1 MKIAARI
8 LTSISL
14 AVIGVLVALLL
25 AEGYFRLFTPDDIA
39 YFLEWRSKAR
49 QITRVREEERG
60 TGLYRPN
67 ASVTIWG
74 ITYAI
79 NSDGFR
85 DDDRYSRKKPPDTFR
100 IMAVGDSYTFGAG
113 VELEDTYSK
122 KLEKLLNERHPSPL
136 YRYYEVI
143 NAGIPG
149 ANTAME
155 VDFLREW
162 GLKYNP
168 DLVLVAFV
176 LNDLEAPY
184 GSKRPLCIPTVPGI
198 QQWLSGNSYLYLFLE
213 NRCRTVFY
221 PDDAT
226 PEWQLDETTRK
237 WRFDESSQEWWYWAR
252 VVEYN
257 GQVARETGL
266 KVLVA
271 IFPEQTK
278 LNDYPYT
285 VAHEQIKAAYEQA
298 GLPVV
303 DMLPGYQ
310 SYGIDSFAVLPF
322 DAHPNP
328 ASYQIAAEIMY
339 DALIAKGL
347 IPGAG
352 Q

>member
-1 MKIAARI
+1 MNHFGDICASMKIAARI

-184 GSKRPLCIPTVPGI
+184 GSKRPLLPMNRSRPPTSRPVYLSWICCRAISPTALTPSQSSPSTLIPTRRV
-198 QQWLSGNSYLYLFLE
+198 
-213 NRCRTVFY
+213 
-221 PDDAT
+221 
-226 PEWQLDETTRK
+226 TRSPP
-237 WRFDESSQEWWYWAR
+237 R
-252 VVEYN
+252 
-257 GQVARETGL
+257 L
-266 KVLVA
+266 CMM
-271 IFPEQTK
+271 
-278 LNDYPYT
+278 
-285 VAHEQIKAAYEQA
+285 H
-298 GLPVV
+298 
-303 DMLPGYQ
+303 
-310 SYGIDSFAVLPF
+310 
-322 DAHPNP
+322 
-328 ASYQIAAEIMY
+328 
-339 DALIAKGL
+339 
-347 IPGAG
+347 
-352 Q
+352 